1 MTQIIVLNLGYVM
14 GLVALAIK
22 DVLWLRIIL
31 MFSQSS
37 MFSSALMRDNPNA
50 ACWNVAF
57 VLFNLYHVVR
67 IIRERRPI
75 ELPADLVDLY
85 DRVFSS
91 MSHNEFLY
99 FWQTGQTCVAKDQMM
114 IKKGDR
120 QEDLSLILSGR
131 VEVVKAQKK
140 IAELERG
147 SFIAEMSFLTGDP
160 ASADVQAVGEVG
172 YISWQ
177 QEKLRN
183 LKQLNPSLYMKIQQ
197 VLGKDLAGKVKA
209 ASKG

>member
-1 MTQIIVLNLGYVM
+1 MAQIIMNLGYAM
-14 GLVALAIK
+14 SLAALAVK
-22 DVLWLRIIL
+22 DILWLRILL

-37 MFSSALMRDNPNA
+37 LFVYAFMRSNLNG

-57 VLFNLYHVVR
+57 VLFNLYHVIR
-67 IIRERRPI
+67 IMRERRPI
-75 ELPADLVDLY
+75 ELPADLLDLY
-85 DRVFSS
+85 ERVFSS
-91 MSHNEFLY
+91 MSHNEFFY
-99 FWQTGQTCVAKDQMM
+99 FWQTGQTDVATDQMM

-120 QEDLSLILSGR
+120 QEELSLILSGR
-131 VEVVKAQKK
+131 VEVVKAQRK

-147 SFIAEMSFLTGDP
+147 SFVAEMSFLTGEP

-183 LKQLNPSLYMKIQQ
+183 LKLLNPSLYMKIQQ
-197 VLGKDLAGKVKA
+197 ILGKDLADKMKA
-209 ASKG
+209 ASKD